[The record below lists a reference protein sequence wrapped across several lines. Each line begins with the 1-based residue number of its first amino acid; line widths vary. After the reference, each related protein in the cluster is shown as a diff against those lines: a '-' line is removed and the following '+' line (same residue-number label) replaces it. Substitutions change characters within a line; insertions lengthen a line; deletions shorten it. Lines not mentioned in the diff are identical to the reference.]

1 MTFSDWYYN
10 RATAEERAECREMAE
25 RTKEL
30 PPMQRLRERTRYK
43 LQKLLKGKGG
53 TVVTDTSHGYMK
65 WRITEAEDTTEEMQF
80 GSVGEALTF
89 CREET
94 QTVADWLGSIVP
106 VWLVLPDGEEVAL

>member
-80 GSVGEALTF
+80 GSVGEALAF